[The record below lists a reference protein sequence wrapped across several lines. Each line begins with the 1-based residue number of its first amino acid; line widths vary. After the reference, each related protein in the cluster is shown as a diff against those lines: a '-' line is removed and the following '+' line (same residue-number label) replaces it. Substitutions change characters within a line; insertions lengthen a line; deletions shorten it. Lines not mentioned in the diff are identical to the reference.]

1 MSKTSRSA
9 WANHPAIKKA
19 LAERGVGKEV
29 KQPSTRVKA
38 MRRAIDANKNTLS
51 DQALFI
57 AGSRPRLELH
67 FPDAKLL
74 SNNTV
79 KRMLDVQLTP
89 YKDGWNKRVADLV
102 YSCMPSMREW
112 RKHVKY
118 PLICEVLYL
127 STSPNLMDD
136 DGLHG
141 AFKVVLDGAVNA
153 GIIEDD
159 QKKHVVHII
168 NWTEYSKGNP
178 GLYVAL
184 FPAPSVTGYISERT
198 LSLRSDATLTRC
210 PGITTPS
217 V

>member
-1 MSKTSRSA
+1 MSKASRAA

-19 LAERGVGKEV
+19 LAANSIAQRK
-29 KQPSTRVKA
+29 KPSARVKA
-38 MRRAIDANKNTLS
+38 MHRAIDANKNTLS

-57 AGSRPRLELH
+57 ADEGPRLELH
-67 FPDAKLL
+67 FPEAKLL

-89 YKDGWNKRVADLV
+89 YKEGWKKRIADLV
-102 YSCMPSMREW
+102 YGNLSSIRAW
-112 RKHVKY
+112 KKHLKY

-127 STSPNLMDD
+127 TSSPNLMDD

-141 AFKVVLDGAVNA
+141 AFKVVLDGIVTA
-153 GIIEDD
+153 GIIQDD

-168 NWTEYSKGNP
+168 NWTEYSKVRP
-178 GLYVAL
+178 GLFVAL
-184 FPAPSVTGYISERT
+184 FPAPRSTGYMTDRT
-198 LSLRSDATLTRC
+198 LSWRLDANLTDQS
-210 PGITTPS
+210 GITFPS